1 MMIRSATGTDLPGIL
16 GIYNEAVLNTTA
28 TYEYEPHTLEMRK
41 AWFDE
46 HVRDNYPVFV
56 AQNGDGRIVGWSC
69 LSKFRPRTG
78 YRFTGED
85 SIYVAAD
92 QRGRGIGKSLLQPVI
107 QSARDLGLHAVI
119 AGIDAGGRASIR
131 LHAHFGFVQVAHLK
145 EAGWKF
151 GRWLDMI
158 YMELLLNGASHA
170 PSGSTVTHSGEI

>member
-1 MMIRSATGTDLPGIL
+1 MMIRSATSTDLPGIL
-16 GIYNEAVLNTTA
+16 GIYNEAMLNTTA